1 MLDTPY
7 HQVVVKAAASLAA
20 ASLAE
25 VSALVAKAQAQHS
38 KVLVQ
43 LKLIQANNKVAAKA
57 KAKAEIHST
66 QVNNKVIQAKAAI
79 HSTQVNKVVA
89 KAKAKETHLIQV
101 NNKVIQAKAAIH
113 SIQVN
118 NKETQD
124 NNKEIQANNKVA
136 NNKQSRLHPYP
147 YH

>member
-7 HQVVVKAAASLAA
+7 HQVVVKAAQAA
-20 ASLAE
+20 ASLA

-57 KAKAEIHST
+57 KAKAIRST
-66 QVNNKVIQAKAAI
+66 QVNKVVAKAKAI
-79 HSTQVNKVVA
+79 RSIQVNKVVA

-113 SIQVN
+113 SIQA
-118 NKETQD
+118 